1 MSRQGKK
8 PVDIPGG
15 VKVEV
20 QGNLVKIEGP
30 KGKIEKIFSPR
41 LKIVKQDNCILV
53 ERQSEEKTDKCLH
66 GLTRKLIL
74 NMVAGVTKEFE
85 RKLEISGLGYKALV
99 QSDKLILQVGF
110 THPVPIL
117 IPQGIKIAVQEN
129 QISVKGVDKEMVGQ
143 IASLIRSV
151 KIAEPYKGKGIKYND
166 EIVRRKAGKAV
177 VKTAG
182 P

>member
-1 MSRQGKK
+1 MSRLGKR

-20 QGNLVKIEGP
+20 QGSLVKIEGP
-30 KGKIEKIFSPR
+30 RGKIERIFSPR
-41 LKIVKQDNCILV
+41 MKISKQDNRILV
-53 ERQSEEKTDKCLH
+53 ERQSDEKIDKSLH
-66 GLTRKLIL
+66 GLTRRLIL
-74 NMVAGVTKEFE
+74 NMVTGVIKEFE
-85 RKLEISGLGYKALV
+85 RKLEINGLGYKAQV
-99 QSDKLILQVGF
+99 QSDKLILQIGF

-117 IPQGIKIAVQEN
+117 IPQGIKITVQEN
-129 QISVKGVDKEMVGQ
+129 KISVKGVDKETVGQ
-143 IASLIRSV
+143 VAGLIRSI
-151 KIAEPYKGKGIKYND
+151 KPAEPYKGKGIRYSD

>member
-8 PVDIPGG
+8 PVDIPSG

-20 QGNLVKIEGP
+20 QENLVKIEGP

-41 LKIVKQDNCILV
+41 LKITKQDNYILV
-53 ERQSEEKTDKCLH
+53 ERSSDEKTDKCLH
-66 GLTRKLIL
+66 GLTRSLIL

-85 RKLEISGLGYKALV
+85 RKLEINGLGYKAQV

-117 IPQGIKIAVQEN
+117 IPQGIKITVQEN

-143 IASLIRSV
+143 IASLIRSS
-151 KIAEPYKGKGIKYND
+151 KPAEPYKGKGIRYSD
-166 EIVRRKAGKAV
+166 EVVRRKAGKTV